1 MNQTINEI
9 KSFLQGIPI
18 ADVINELER
27 FRNDERKSVQK
38 IVEQYRKKYYK
49 FTDEIKRLE
58 NISYYEEK
66 YYEKGVNF
74 IAGIDEVG
82 RGPLAGDRK
91 SDV

>member
-49 FTDEIKRLE
+49 FYIISKESIRFSVIKKSRYIHCSEFDSFLLYQIAI
-58 NISYYEEK
+58 NFLIIS
-66 YYEKGVNF
+66 
-74 IAGIDEVG
+74 
-82 RGPLAGDRK
+82 L
-91 SDV
+91 